1 MVFSNEFQNDSL
13 LKKVFFIIN
22 YLQSTRE
29 KLHMA
34 RLNFK
39 RKAYKCVGKD
49 FDEQLAIC
57 CKQCMQ
63 GWEIR
68 PRSAA

>member
-49 FDEQLAIC
+49 FDE
-57 CKQCMQ
+57 
-63 GWEIR
+63 
-68 PRSAA
+68 